1 MSGTL
6 KKSKMQSTSMNITIE
21 GIQDDLSVTKDKD
34 DYFFIDVKYGDRMI
48 IGRTQIFLSEENDVV
63 YTFTPTIRK
72 GLGVV
77 GNSSRALVVLSDE
90 PRDDIT
96 LIFGP
101 IYFSVSPTSVTFTTS
116 NWHRPKTIT
125 FRREN
130 RENPYDPPVENFF
143 VYGSG
148 IVTIDATSSD
158 PSFIEGI
165 HGPGTIGTRVY
176 PVYDDADIDSEY
188 PVEGS
193 SLNDAM
199 EKINQ
204 LLEDDSV
211 GGFFKIITNGSGID
225 RFEIATFDGQSFL
238 PDSRA
243 INWRVGMSENVIA
256 WADNACVKISTQRGG
271 LDDYTKSAY
280 TGRSTVGGGAKVAV
294 YGTDI
299 PMHTDQFEEKVN
311 IKVISDCK

>member
-1 MSGTL
+1 
-6 KKSKMQSTSMNITIE
+6 
-21 GIQDDLSVTKDKD
+21 
-34 DYFFIDVKYGDRMI
+34 MI
-48 IGRTQIFLSEENDVV
+48 IGRTRISLEEENDVV
-63 YTFTPTIRK
+63 YTFTPSIKK

-77 GNSSRALVVLSDE
+77 GNSSRASVVLSDE

-96 LIFGP
+96 LTFGP
-101 IYFSVSPTSVTFTTS
+101 MDYFSVSPTSVTFTTS
-116 NWHRPKTIT
+116 NWHRPKTLI

-165 HGPGTIGTRVY
+165 HGPPIYGRRRGVGTY
-176 PVYDDADIDSEY
+176 PVYDDANIRSEY
-188 PVEGS
+188 SVRGS
-193 SLNDAM
+193 SLNDA
-199 EKINQ
+199 EDKINQ
-204 LLEDDSV
+204 LLEDGSV
-211 GGFFKIITNGSGID
+211 GGFFKTITNGSGID

-238 PDSRA
+238 PDSR
-243 INWRVGMSENVIA
+243 NPDWRVGMSENVIA